1 MDKEET
7 IIKNAMTLPPTK
19 KARLI
24 NQLISSLDEPDD
36 KIDELWKR
44 EIEDRVIAY
53 KEGKM
58 KSIPLEHVLAKY
70 RTDGSKIT

>member
-1 MDKEET
+1 MDKDET
-7 IIKNAMTLPPTK
+7 IIRSAMTLPPSK

-36 KIDELWKR
+36 KIDDLWKK
-44 EIEDRVIAY
+44 EIEARVTAY

-58 KSIPLEHVLAKY
+58 KSIPLQQVLSKY
-70 RTDGSKIT
+70 RTDGS

>member
-7 IIKNAMTLPPTK
+7 IIKNAMTLPPSKTV
-19 KARLI
+19 RLI

-36 KIDELWKR
+36 KIDDLWKK
-44 EIEDRVIAY
+44 EIEDRITAH

-58 KSIPLEHVLAKY
+58 KSIPLDQVIAKY
-70 RTDGSKIT
+70 RSDGS